1 MAQRNTYREDE
12 ALEEQINLKDILRI
26 GAYLK
31 PYKADVFRILTVV
44 IFMSCIAVS
53 IPYMTKIMIDQII
66 PAGDMTGLLRWMF
79 EQSAVNVVKQYKLP
93 QEYKKALSF
102 VMDYIEKNS
111 FILNSI
117 YDSVGLEEM
126 KLFLYPDIQKIIR
139 TCIDSKEK
147 ELHLHVK
154 EEFKSFICNLYTEGF
169 TGTLLRQIKSPEKLS
184 REEAISYYSLIL
196 NVSLPAILKSAP
208 GQKHTQPET

>member
-1 MAQRNTYREDE
+1 MTHAENSFQTKTKLAESLKKLMTQKPFSKITISEIIRESGV
-12 ALEEQINLKDILRI
+12 NRKTF
-26 GAYLK
+26 Y
-31 PYKADVFRILTVV
+31 YHF
-44 IFMSCIAVS
+44 
-53 IPYMTKIMIDQII
+53 
-66 PAGDMTGLLRWMF
+66 GDMTGLLRWMF

-196 NVSLPAILKSAP
+196 NVSLPTILKSAP

>member
-1 MAQRNTYREDE
+1 MTHAENSFQTKTKLAESLKKLMTQKPFSKITISEIIRESGV
-12 ALEEQINLKDILRI
+12 NRKTF
-26 GAYLK
+26 Y
-31 PYKADVFRILTVV
+31 YHF
-44 IFMSCIAVS
+44 
-53 IPYMTKIMIDQII
+53 
-66 PAGDMTGLLRWMF
+66 GDMTGLLHWMF

-196 NVSLPAILKSAP
+196 NVSLPTILKSAP

>member
-1 MAQRNTYREDE
+1 MTHAENSFQTKTKLAESLKKLMTQKPFSKITISEIIRESGV
-12 ALEEQINLKDILRI
+12 NRKTF
-26 GAYLK
+26 YHH
-31 PYKADVFRILTVV
+31 F
-44 IFMSCIAVS
+44 
-53 IPYMTKIMIDQII
+53 
-66 PAGDMTGLLRWMF
+66 GDMTGLLRWMF

-196 NVSLPAILKSAP
+196 NVSLPTILKSAP

>member
-1 MAQRNTYREDE
+1 MTHAENSFQTKTKLAESLKKLMTQKPFSKITISEIIRESGV
-12 ALEEQINLKDILRI
+12 NRKTFS
-26 GAYLK
+26 YH
-31 PYKADVFRILTVV
+31 F
-44 IFMSCIAVS
+44 
-53 IPYMTKIMIDQII
+53 
-66 PAGDMTGLLRWMF
+66 GDMTRLLGWMF